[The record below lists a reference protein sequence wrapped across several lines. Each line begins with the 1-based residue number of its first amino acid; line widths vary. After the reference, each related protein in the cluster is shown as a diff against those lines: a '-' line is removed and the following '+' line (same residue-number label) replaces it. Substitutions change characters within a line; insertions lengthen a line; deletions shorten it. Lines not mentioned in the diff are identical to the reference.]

1 MSNWFKMPKVLDE
14 RPPKEDARGVPDA
27 GGGVYKVTA
36 MPTPDEARVRLESWR
51 DRKMGEILSVDHSY
65 EHLVAALTVLA
76 LED

>member
-1 MSNWFKMPKVLDE
+1 
-14 RPPKEDARGVPDA
+14 
-27 GGGVYKVTA
+27 
-36 MPTPDEARVRLESWR
+36 VRLESWR